1 MRFAMIPVML
11 VTLGSGPLVAQTRQG
26 AAAPE
31 HARLVTSDV
40 VRFWDIFDRS
50 STQEELAR
58 LLEDEYLQHGTDAL
72 RDFIPYRIL
81 DADSLAAMVTRR
93 RRTYEAA
100 RARSLEVVEM
110 ERAIRA
116 PWFALEYLYPEAV
129 YPDVYFVIGRFN
141 SGGTVSSAGS
151 IIGAEMLP
159 EPPEVP
165 WLVTHELIHFQQP
178 PVPGNGRTLLA
189 QSIREGAAD
198 FIAEL
203 ATGRA
208 PSGPYMAYGLA
219 NEPQLWREFREVM
232 HGYEYGG
239 WLYAGEHDGRPADL
253 GYFIGYRIVEAFH
266 ARSPDTRQAVRE
278 IITATDFEDLLR
290 HSGYGAGA
298 EQR

>member
-1 MRFAMIPVML
+1 MRLAMIPLML
-11 VTLGSGPLVAQTRQG
+11 LTLGTGTLAAQSRQG

-31 HARLVTSDV
+31 DARLVTSDL

-50 STQEELAR
+50 SSQEQLAR
-58 LLEDEYLQHGTDAL
+58 LLEDEYLQHGSDAL
-72 RDFIPYRIL
+72 RDFVPYRML
-81 DADSLAAMVTRR
+81 GADSLAAMVTRNR
-93 RRTYEAA
+93 GAYEAA

-141 SGGTVSSAGS
+141 SGGTISSAGS

-159 EPPEVP
+159 EPAEVP

-178 PVPGNGRTLLA
+178 AVPGNRRTLLV

-203 ATGRA
+203 ATGRP
-208 PSGPYMAYGLA
+208 PSAPYMAYGLA
-219 NEPQLWREFREVM
+219 NEAQLWREFREVM
-232 HGYEYGG
+232 HGNEYGG
-239 WLYAGEHDGRPADL
+239 WLYAGERDGRPADL

-266 ARSPDTRQAVRE
+266 LRSPDTRQAVRE

-290 HSGYGAGA
+290 RSGYSAVVL
-298 EQR
+298 QR